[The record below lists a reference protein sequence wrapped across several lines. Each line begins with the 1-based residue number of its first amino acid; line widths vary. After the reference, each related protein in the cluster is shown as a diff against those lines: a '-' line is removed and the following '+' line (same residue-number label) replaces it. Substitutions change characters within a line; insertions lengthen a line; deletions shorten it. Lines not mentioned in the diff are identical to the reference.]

1 MRFLSSVLCLHIMA
15 VTIQFLTLILVS
27 HKALSVEYPFP
38 SDNRGFD
45 VIRSAEYYWPF
56 DSVQN
61 GVVEELNSGR
71 HGTVNGS
78 VGTASAVVNDGIVLD
93 GGPNFVTLGDFTD
106 TCVASPALCAQT
118 GFSVSVW
125 WKNSE
130 LISRQCITSGG
141 KGLSDGLSLYTISP
155 AFGTEFYIR
164 SGNILWKAEFPS
176 PSDTWSHF
184 VFTWNQADSLGVWQD
199 GVKLSVTVTSTIGTN
214 YGAVH
219 NNLVVGT
226 NNDQSYDEYCTGSFD
241 ELAIWG
247 RKLTDP
253 EVQYYYQAS
262 TGTTIGVDTVRI
274 EVDTLTN
281 ATYEKAAELL
291 QALLAVTVPGTY
303 VIDTD
308 ITEAVSVL
316 EKLLDLLPE
325 ERVEANIA
333 SDLSKRFF
341 EETGQVMSDL
351 DQYGWGNMTQYVRDS
366 TLSDLSRV
374 TDQFNIHLGSH
385 VLPSGATT
393 VLSSGDNGISNFSV
407 TVRPPAVLQHSD
419 YVFPDVDS
427 DATVQIPASLV
438 NHDMHDPRT
447 IVAVLYH
454 NLHQRYSTNNSL
466 GVDPSEASL
475 NSLVVSVTLGPI
487 PPLPLPDNVTVS
499 FTHLQ
504 EAEESARLWCVHLDL
519 TGDVGVW
526 SDEGC
531 VIHSSNST
539 HTVCSCN
546 HMTNYAILMQV
557 VDVKMDHGNRVA
569 LQVITY
575 VGCGLSIICLF
586 VTIIVFLGLS
596 SIQADKTHAHVN
608 LCVCLLLAQSLFL
621 IGSGWTPGTVVCK
634 VFAVMLHYIYLA
646 AFAWM
651 LVEGIHL
658 YNVIVRVFTHVRLRY
673 YYLIGWGMYMFTYCI
688 VCLFIS
694 GTLNYSENTP
704 LLFLESFYIHLKHKH
719 HNNYCLPLLV
729 CVVSV
734 SIAHRGYGE
743 KDNCWLSTS
752 GGVIWAFVAPAL
764 VIILVN
770 AVILI
775 LVTREVVKLNSI
787 SFRVKPA
794 KEKSSFKSSVRAVAV
809 LLPIL
814 GISWIFGVL
823 AVNQAAVVFQYIF
836 AVTNSAQG
844 LFIFLF
850 HCALNSEVRQA
861 FKRRAYTW
869 SVSRG
874 NIPGRADTI
883 RVKPFDSDV
892 IRPESHSSTKSN
904 KNTPTPELMP
914 SVVSTTH
921 LPNMESSDPDVF
933 VTPLSNMDPSV
944 PQPVPRRKLSRMP
957 STEV

>member
-1 MRFLSSVLCLHIMA
+1 MA
-15 VTIQFLTLILVS
+15 LTIQFLTLILVS
-27 HKALSVEYPFP
+27 HKVLSVEYPFP

-45 VIRSAEYYWPF
+45 VIRSADYYWPF
-56 DSVQN
+56 DAVVN
-61 GVVEELNSGR
+61 GVVTELNSGR
-71 HGTVNGS
+71 DGTVNGS
-78 VGTASAVVNDGIVLD
+78 VGTTSAVVNDGILLD
-93 GGPNFVTLGDFTD
+93 GGANFVTLGDFSG
-106 TCVASPALCAQT
+106 TCVASPGLCAQT
-118 GFSVSVW
+118 GLSVSVW

-164 SGNILWKAEFPS
+164 SGGTLWMAAFAS
-176 PSDTWSHF
+176 PSNTWTHF
-184 VFTWNQADSLGVWQD
+184 VFTWTQADTIEVWQD
-199 GVKLSVTVTSTIGTN
+199 GIKLAAPVTTTVGTN
-214 YGAVH
+214 YGDVH

-253 EVQYYYQAS
+253 EVLYYYQAS
-262 TGTTIGVDTVRI
+262 TGTTIGVGTVRA

-281 ATYEKAAELL
+281 ATYEKTAKLL
-291 QALLAVTVPGTY
+291 RSLLAVTFPGPY
-303 VIDTD
+303 VLDTD
-308 ITEAVSVL
+308 ITETVTVL
-316 EKLLDLLPE
+316 EKLTTLLPDE
-325 ERVEANIA
+325 TVETSTA
-333 SDLSKRFF
+333 SDLSNMFF

-351 DQYGWGNMTQYVRDS
+351 NRYGWGNMTQYEKDS

-385 VLPSGATT
+385 VSSSGATT
-393 VLSSGDNGISNFSV
+393 VLSAGDNGISNFSV
-407 TVRPPAVLQHSD
+407 TVRPSAVLQHDD
-419 YVFPDVDS
+419 YMFPDVDS
-427 DATVQIPASLV
+427 DATIQIPASIV
-438 NHDMHDPRT
+438 NYNAQEVRT

-454 NLHQRYSTNNSL
+454 NFHQRYFTNNSIQ
-466 GVDPSEASL
+466 GVDSSEASL
-475 NSLVVSVTLGPI
+475 NSLVVSVTLI
-487 PPLPLPDNVTVS
+487 PSPSLPLRDNVTVS
-499 FTHLQ
+499 FTHLE
-504 EAEESARLWCVHLDL
+504 EAEDTARRWCVHLDL

-531 VIHSSNST
+531 VIHSTNST
-539 HTVCSCN
+539 HTVCSCD

-557 VDVKMDHGNRVA
+557 VDVEMDHENRVA

-596 SIQADKTHAHVN
+596 SIQAEKTHAHVN
-608 LCVCLLLAQSLFL
+608 LCVCLLLAQTLFL

-634 VFAVMLHYIYLA
+634 VFAVLLHYIYLA
-646 AFAWM
+646 AFTWM

-658 YNVIVRVFTHVRLRY
+658 YNVIIRVFAHVRLLY
-673 YYLIGWGMYMFTYCI
+673 YYLIGWG
-688 VCLFIS
+688 
-694 GTLNYSENTP
+694 
-704 LLFLESFYIHLKHKH
+704 
-719 HNNYCLPLLV
+719 LPLLV

-743 KDNCWLSTS
+743 KDNCWLTTS

-764 VIILVN
+764 IIIIVN
-770 AVILI
+770 VVILI
-775 LVTREVVKLNSI
+775 LVTREVVKLNNI
-787 SFRVKPA
+787 SFRVKPE
-794 KEKSSFKSSVRAVAV
+794 KERSSFKSSVRAVAV

-823 AVNQAAVVFQYIF
+823 AVNEAAVVFQYIF
-836 AVTNSAQG
+836 ALTNSSQG

-861 FKRRAYTW
+861 FKRKAYTW

-874 NIPGRADTI
+874 NIPGRADTV

-904 KNTPTPELMP
+904 QKTPTPELMP

-933 VTPLSNMDPSV
+933 ATPLSNMDPSM
-944 PQPVPRRKLSRMP
+944 PQPISRRKLSRMP

>member
-1 MRFLSSVLCLHIMA
+1 MAAETVQFLSIV
-15 VTIQFLTLILVS
+15 LVS
-27 HKALSVEYPFP
+27 HKVLSVEYPFP
-38 SDNRGFD
+38 SNNRGFD
-45 VIRSAEYYWPF
+45 VIRSADYYWPF
-56 DSVQN
+56 DAVQN

-71 HGTVNGS
+71 VGTVNGS
-78 VGTASAVVNDGIVLD
+78 VVTTSAVVNDGILLD
-93 GGPNFVTLGDFTD
+93 GGANFVTLGDFSG
-106 TCVASPALCAQT
+106 TCVASPSLCAQT
-118 GFSVSVW
+118 GLSVSVW

-130 LISRQCITSGG
+130 PISRQCITSGG

-164 SGNILWKAEFPS
+164 SGNTLWMAAFPS
-176 PSDTWSHF
+176 PSDTWTHF
-184 VFTWNQADSLGVWQD
+184 VFTWTQADTIEVWQD
-199 GVKLSVTVTSTIGTN
+199 GVKLAAPITTTVGTN
-214 YGAVH
+214 YGDVH

-253 EVQYYYQAS
+253 EVLYYYQAS
-262 TGTTIGVDTVRI
+262 TGTVIGVDTVKT

-281 ATYEKAAELL
+281 ATYEKTTELL
-291 QALLAVTVPGTY
+291 QSLLAVTVPGTHLL
-303 VIDTD
+303 DTD

-316 EKLLDLLPE
+316 EKLSTLLPDE
-325 ERVEANIA
+325 TVGTNNA
-333 SDLSKRFF
+333 SDLSQMFF
-341 EETGQVMSDL
+341 EETGQLMSAL
-351 DQYGWGNMTQYVRDS
+351 NQYGWGNMTQYAKDS

-385 VLPSGATT
+385 VASPGTTT
-393 VLSSGDNGISNFSV
+393 VLSAGDNGISNFSV
-407 TVRPPAVLQHSD
+407 TVRPAAVLQHDD
-419 YVFPDVDS
+419 YVFPDGDS
-427 DATVQIPASLV
+427 DTTIEIPASIV
-438 NHDMHDPRT
+438 NYNIHEART

-454 NLHQRYSTNNSL
+454 NFHQRYSTNNSL

-475 NSLVVSVTLGPI
+475 NSLVVSATLSPS
-487 PPLPLPDNVTVS
+487 PPLPLQDNITVS
-499 FTHLQ
+499 FTHLE
-504 EAEESARLWCVHLDL
+504 EAEDTTRRWCVHLDL

-531 VIHSSNST
+531 VILSTNSNR
-539 HTVCSCN
+539 TVCSCN

-557 VDVKMDHGNRVA
+557 VDVQVDHGNRVA

-586 VTIIVFLGLS
+586 VSIIVFLGLS

-608 LCVCLLLAQSLFL
+608 LCVCLLLAQMLFL

-634 VFAVMLHYIYLA
+634 VFAVLLHYIYLA

-658 YNVIVRVFTHVRLRY
+658 YNVIIRVFTHVRLLY
-673 YYLIGWGMYMFTYCI
+673 YYLIGWG
-688 VCLFIS
+688 
-694 GTLNYSENTP
+694 
-704 LLFLESFYIHLKHKH
+704 
-719 HNNYCLPLLV
+719 LPLLV
-729 CVVSV
+729 CIVSV
-734 SIAHRGYGE
+734 SIAHSGYGE
-743 KDNCWLSTS
+743 KDNCWLSTG

-764 VIILVN
+764 VIIMVN

-775 LVTREVVKLNSI
+775 LVTREVVKLNNI
-787 SFRVKPA
+787 SFRVKPE

-823 AVNQAAVVFQYIF
+823 AVNEAAVVFQYIF
-836 AVTNSAQG
+836 ALTNSSQG

-861 FKRRAYTW
+861 FKRRAYSW

-874 NIPGRADTI
+874 NIPGRVDTV

-892 IRPESHSSTKSN
+892 IRPESQSSTKSN
-904 KNTPTPELMP
+904 KKTTTPELMP

-921 LPNMESSDPDVF
+921 LPNLEFSDPDVF
-933 VTPLSNMDPSV
+933 ATPLSNMDSSA
-944 PQPVPRRKLSRMP
+944 PQPIPRRKLSRMP